1 MRIECDEL
9 RLREAT
15 HLEAFQRDSD
25 QRVQAAIASYKHLPQ
40 EIDSLHVVL
49 DMRMKE
55 MHTLRNKNL
64 ELEKQVNIYLLQEL
78 YFSGYIKLIPY
89 SFNKYF

>member
-1 MRIECDEL
+1 MMGAQEKVECLRVECDEL
-9 RLREAT
+9 RLREAC

-49 DMRMKE
+49 DMRMQE
-55 MHTLRNKNL
+55 MHTLRSKNM
-64 ELEKQVNIYLLQEL
+64 ELEKQVSEQCRDLLL
-78 YFSGYIKLIPY
+78 
-89 SFNKYF
+89 